1 MKIAKNIYTNIGRNM
16 LEFEISFNISKKIQK
31 NENENKSF
39 SLKIKKCMLKASNN
53 NFGDRSKIK
62 I

>member
-31 NENENKSF
+31 NEDESKSF
-39 SLKIKKCMLKASNN
+39 LLKINKMYVKN
-53 NFGDRSKIK
+53 IQ
-62 I
+62 